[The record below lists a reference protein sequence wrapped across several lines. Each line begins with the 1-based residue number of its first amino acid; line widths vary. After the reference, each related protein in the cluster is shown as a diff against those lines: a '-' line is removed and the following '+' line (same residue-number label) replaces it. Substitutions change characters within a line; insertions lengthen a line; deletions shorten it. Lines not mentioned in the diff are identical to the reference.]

1 MNNVQLALLRTKER
15 DNRTWV
21 EKNHLYYIQSPTK
34 ILQLSKKSNMILFK
48 KKDSIWRC
56 WDMFLAYHDWHT
68 LTYRDMYIYIY
79 INQSIESGFW
89 FLKILFMVYILY
101 DL

>member
-1 MNNVQLALLRTKER
+1 MTNNVQLPKER
-15 DNRTWV
+15 EDNRAWV
-21 EKNHLYYIQSPTK
+21 ERNHLHCLLVSTK
-34 ILQLSKKSNMILFK
+34 TLQPDKTSNMILFK

-68 LTYRDMYIYIY
+68 LTYRDMYIY
-79 INQSIESGFW
+79 QSIESGFW